1 MLLLPSYVPVRTL
14 PIPGGPVCILP
25 WSPELLSRALPSGR
39 PYPCS
44 SPTFRLLNG
53 VGSHL
58 LISLLLALPLCDPRG
73 QYYLL

>member
-1 MLLLPSYVPVRTL
+1 MSV
-14 PIPGGPVCILP
+14 PGGPVRILP
-25 WSPELLSRALPSGR
+25 WSPELLSRALSSGR

-44 SPTFRLLNG
+44 ALPLLILNG

-58 LISLLLALPLCDPRG
+58 SISLLLILPLCDPRG